1 MGGAQLIHTA
11 DEHRLLGFQ
20 HMFLGC
26 LLGLQNFSSPSGA
39 GTVLA
44 QMDNTTCLLW
54 PTTWDQQITEM
65 EASVFNNRGDS
76 YCLRQVDKSF
86 RLPGSQGEIRRGE
99 ALV

>member
-1 MGGAQLIHTA
+1 MSTA
-11 DEHRLLGFQ
+11 KTGEVICVQR
-20 HMFLGC
+20 GC